1 MKGELVCVC
10 AGLGIEA
17 GQVFPVLGENGSVWE
32 ILLGGSYRKI
42 SKRSGR
48 VQGWKNGPSFSNEHQ
63 QHES

>member
-32 ILLGGSYRKI
+32 ILVIFRRRL
-42 SKRSGR
+42 
-48 VQGWKNGPSFSNEHQ
+48 HQ
-63 QHES
+63 TTRFEGCCAASS